1 MAYRDGITFDSV
13 MADLLAAVP
22 DTVDKR
28 EGSVIYDALAPAAA
42 EIVKCYI
49 ELDVVMDET
58 FVDTAS
64 LYGLMK
70 RCRER
75 AVPIRDASAAV
86 IEAQFT
92 PAEISIPNG
101 ARFNH
106 DGVNYAVTDRVSPGV
121 YRLVCEQTG
130 TAGNVSSGFLL
141 PIEYIAGLATSQ
153 ITSLI
158 VPGEEADDADTLRKR
173 YYDSLEGLAFGGNI
187 LDYKQRVGLLDGVGG
202 VKVYSVWNGPGTVNL
217 TILGADGKPPS
228 GALVE
233 QVQTAVDPEQN
244 QGKGLG
250 IAPIGHT
257 VLVTGARA
265 EPINIQTQITFAE
278 GWEFDTAQS
287 ALREAI
293 TAYFATLADAWAD
306 EAATIVRVSQ
316 IESALLALDSVLDV
330 ADTKLNGTPA
340 NVQLDADAVPSLG
353 TLEVTQP

>member
-1 MAYRDGITFDSV
+1 MAYRDGVTFDSV

-106 DGVNYAVTDRVSPGV
+106 DGVNYAVTDRVSRVCTASYANRPAQRAMFPVAFCCPSSILPGWLLL
-121 YRLVCEQTG
+121 RLPV
-130 TAGNVSSGFLL
+130 
-141 PIEYIAGLATSQ
+141 
-153 ITSLI
+153 
-158 VPGEEADDADTLRKR
+158 
-173 YYDSLEGLAFGGNI
+173 
-187 LDYKQRVGLLDGVGG
+187 
-202 VKVYSVWNGPGTVNL
+202 
-217 TILGADGKPPS
+217 
-228 GALVE
+228 
-233 QVQTAVDPEQN
+233 
-244 QGKGLG
+244 
-250 IAPIGHT
+250 
-257 VLVTGARA
+257 
-265 EPINIQTQITFAE
+265 
-278 GWEFDTAQS
+278 
-287 ALREAI
+287 
-293 TAYFATLADAWAD
+293 
-306 EAATIVRVSQ
+306 
-316 IESALLALDSVLDV
+316 
-330 ADTKLNGTPA
+330 
-340 NVQLDADAVPSLG
+340 
-353 TLEVTQP
+353 